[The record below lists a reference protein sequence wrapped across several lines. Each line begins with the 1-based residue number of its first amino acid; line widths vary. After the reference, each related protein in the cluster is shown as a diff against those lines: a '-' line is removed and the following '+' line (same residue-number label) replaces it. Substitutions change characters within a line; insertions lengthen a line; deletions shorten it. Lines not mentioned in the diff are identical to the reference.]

1 MKSAISSKFPYHLP
15 FYNYKSL
22 PPPNIAKDLA
32 SMEVPVSATLL
43 SLKNQN
49 HSRERWNSII
59 KHHTKLKDD
68 HAILTTYTQMASL
81 GIAPDNATLPLV
93 LKACA
98 RLSAVESGKNIHSS
112 ILGTSLI
119 GDIRVGTALVDFYCK
134 CGLIEEARKVFDE
147 MRVRDVV
154 SWNALISG
162 YVGCFYHEEAV
173 FLFRE
178 MEREGFKANSR
189 TVVALL
195 LACEDGLEI
204 RLGKEIHGY
213 CLRNGFFDLDPHVGT
228 ALIGF
233 YLKFDVRISR
243 LVFDLMIVRS
253 IVSWNAM
260 INGYVDVG
268 SYLEALNLFLSMLEN
283 GVHFD
288 SVTMLV
294 VIQACA
300 EFESLQLGM
309 QIHQMAIKL
318 NYVGDLFIVNALLNM
333 YSENGILAS
342 SCALFD
348 TIPTCD
354 VALWN
359 SMISAYIDFGCYE
372 EALSLFISMKNK
384 GVKEDERTISIMLS
398 TCAKFADGLRKGKS
412 LHAHAIRCRMKMDVS
427 LGNALLSMYAELNF
441 VEAVQNV
448 FAELRSLNV
457 ISWNTMILALAHS
470 KMRSEAWQL
479 FGVMRKSEFKP
490 NTYTIISIL
499 ATCEDETCLNVGRS
513 IHGFVVKHGIE
524 VNLSLNTM
532 LTDMYMN
539 CGDEASARTLFESC
553 TNRDLISWNSIIAN
567 YINDNQV
574 HEALLLFNRMIS
586 EVEPNPVTIINVLS
600 SCTDLANLPQGQC
613 LHAYVIRRHS
623 YLGFNLSLANAFITM
638 YARCGSMQNAKK
650 IFDTLPRRNIISW
663 NAMITGYRVHGRGYD
678 AILAFLQML
687 EAGYQPNGVTFLSV
701 MSACSHSGLL
711 EKGLEIFQS
720 MIQDFNITPELAH
733 YGCVVDLLGR
743 GGRLDEAREFIKSM
757 PIEPDASVWRAL
769 LSACRVN
776 YNTKLAE
783 NIFEKLVELEPMNP
797 GNYVLLSN
805 IYAAAGHWLEVRQI
819 RTWLKEKGLNK
830 PPGISWIVVRSQ
842 VHYFTAGDMSH
853 LQSDKIYANLNSLLS
868 TIKENGYVPDLCWI
882 SHDEGEYG

>member
-1 MKSAISSKFPYHLP
+1 
-15 FYNYKSL
+15 
-22 PPPNIAKDLA
+22 
-32 SMEVPVSATLL
+32 MEVPVTVSATLL

-68 HAILTTYTQMASL
+68 HAILTTYTQMTSL

-112 ILGTSLI
+112 ILGTGLI
-119 GDIRVGTALVDFYCK
+119 GDVRVGTALVDFYCK
-134 CGLIEEARKVFDE
+134 CGLIEEARQVFDE
-147 MRVRDVV
+147 MPVRDVV
-154 SWNALISG
+154 SLNALISG
-162 YVGCFYHEEAV
+162 YVGCCYYEEAV
-173 FLFRE
+173 LLFRE
-178 MEREGFKANSR
+178 MESENFKANSR

-213 CLRNGFFDLDPHVGT
+213 CLRNGLFDLDPHVGT

-268 SYLEALNLFLSMLEN
+268 NYLEALNLFLSMLEN

-318 NYVGDLFIVNALLNM
+318 KYVGDLFIVNALLNM
-333 YSENGILAS
+333 YSENGSLAS

-348 TIPTCD
+348 TVPTCD

-372 EALSLFISMKNK
+372 EALSLFISMKNE
-384 GVKEDERTISIMLS
+384 GIKEDERTISIMLS

-412 LHAHAIRCRMKMDVS
+412 LHAHAIKCRMKMDVS
-427 LGNALLSMYAELNF
+427 LGNALLSMYAEINC
-441 VEAVQNV
+441 VEAVQKV

-457 ISWNTMILALAHS
+457 ISWNTTILALAHS
-470 KMRSEAWQL
+470 KMSSEAWQL

-490 NTYTIISIL
+490 NSYTMISIL
-499 ATCEDETCLNVGRS
+499 ATCEGETCLNVGQS
-513 IHGFVVKHGIE
+513 IHGYVVKHGIE
-524 VNLSLNTM
+524 VNLSLNTK

-539 CGDEASARTLFESC
+539 CGDEASARTLFEFC
-553 TNRDLISWNSIIAN
+553 TNRDLISWNSMIAN

-623 YLGFNLSLANAFITM
+623 YLGFNLSLANAFVTM

-663 NAMITGYRVHGRGYD
+663 NAMITGYRMHGRGYD

-687 EAGYQPNGVTFLSV
+687 EDGYQPNGVTFLSV
-701 MSACSHSGLL
+701 MSACSHSGLI
-711 EKGLEIFQS
+711 EKGLELFQS

-842 VHYFTAGDMSH
+842 VNMVESCRQFSH
-853 LQSDKIYANLNSLLS
+853 SEKLGFAFGLISLSVLPHIMVTKTSRLFVDCHKLS
-868 TIKENGYVPDLCWI
+868 ECGA
-882 SHDEGEYG
+882 

>member
-1 MKSAISSKFPYHLP
+1 
-15 FYNYKSL
+15 
-22 PPPNIAKDLA
+22 
-32 SMEVPVSATLL
+32 MEVPVVAVSVTL
-43 SLKNQN
+43 SLQNQKVPSIPRQGLIKNPPKKQ
-49 HSRERWNSII
+49 WNSII

-68 HAILTTYTQMASL
+68 HAILNTYTQMASL
-81 GIAPDNATLPLV
+81 GLAPDNATLPLV

-98 RLSAVESGKNIHSS
+98 RLNAIESGKTIHFS

-119 GDIRVGTALVDFYCK
+119 QDVRVRTALVDFYCK

-147 MRVRDVV
+147 MCERDVV

-162 YVGCFYHEEAV
+162 YVGCCYHEEAV

-178 MEREGFKANSR
+178 MEREGFKPNSR

-195 LACEDGLEI
+195 LASEEVLELRI
-204 RLGKEIHGY
+204 GQEIHGY
-213 CLRNGFFDLDPHVGT
+213 CLRNGLFDLDPHVGT

-233 YLKFDVRISR
+233 YLRFDVRISR
-243 LVFDLMIVRS
+243 LVFDLMVVRS

-260 INGYVDVG
+260 ITGYVDVG
-268 SYLEALNLFLSMLEN
+268 NYLEALKLFMSMLEN
-283 GVHFD
+283 GVPFD

-294 VIQACA
+294 VIQACV
-300 EFESLQLGM
+300 EFGSLQLGM

-318 NYVGDLFIVNALLNM
+318 KYVGDLYIVNALLNM
-333 YSENGILAS
+333 YSENGSLAS

-348 TIPTCD
+348 TIPACD

-359 SMISAYIDFGCYE
+359 SMISAYIGFGCYE
-372 EALSLFISMKNK
+372 EALRLFISMRTE
-384 GVKEDERTISIMLS
+384 GIKEDERTIAIILS
-398 TCAKFADGLRKGKS
+398 SCAKFTDGLRKGKS
-412 LHAHAIRCRMKMDVS
+412 LHAHATKSRMKIDIS
-427 LGNALLSMYAELNF
+427 LGNALLSMYADLNC
-441 VEAVQNV
+441 VEAVQKV
-448 FAELRSLNV
+448 FAELRSLDIV
-457 ISWNTMILALAHS
+457 SWNTLILALAHNR
-470 KMRSEAWQL
+470 MRIEAWKL
-479 FGVMRKSEFKP
+479 FGVMRESEFKP
-490 NTYTIISIL
+490 NSYTIISIL

-524 VNLSLNTM
+524 VNLSLNTT

-539 CGDEASARTLFESC
+539 CGDEASARILFEGC
-553 TNRDLISWNSIIAN
+553 PNRDLISWNSMIAN

-574 HEALLLFNRMIS
+574 REALLLFNRMIQ
-586 EVEPNPVTIINVLS
+586 EVEPNSVTIINVLS

-623 YLGFNLSLANAFITM
+623 YLSFNLSLANAFITM
-638 YARCGSMQNAKK
+638 YARCGSMQKAEK
-650 IFDTLPRRNIISW
+650 IFKTLPRRNIISW
-663 NAMITGYRVHGRGYD
+663 NAMITGYRMHGRGDD

-687 EAGYQPNGVTFLSV
+687 EEGYQPNGVTFLSV
-701 MSACSHSGLL
+701 ISACSHSGLI
-711 EKGLEIFQS
+711 EKGLELFHS
-720 MIQDFNITPELAH
+720 MVKDFKITPELVH

-743 GGRLDEAREFIKSM
+743 GGRLDEAREFIQSM

-769 LSACRVN
+769 LSSCRVN
-776 YNTKLAE
+776 NDTKLAE

-805 IYAAAGHWLEVRQI
+805 IYAAADCWLEVTRI
-819 RTWLKEKGLNK
+819 RTWLKEKGLHK

-842 VHYFTAGDMSH
+842 VQYFTAGDLSH
-853 LQSDKIYANLNSLLS
+853 PQSGQIYANLNSLLC
-868 TIKENGYVPDLCWI
+868 TIKENGYVPDLFWI

>member
-1 MKSAISSKFPYHLP
+1 M
-15 FYNYKSL
+15 
-22 PPPNIAKDLA
+22 KDLA
-32 SMEVPVSATLL
+32 SMEVQMSATLL

-213 CLRNGFFDLDPHVGT
+213 CLRNGLFDLDPHVGT

-268 SYLEALNLFLSMLEN
+268 NYLEALNLFLSMLEN

-348 TIPTCD
+348 TIPECD

-663 NAMITGYRVHGRGYD
+663 NAMITGYRVHGWGYD

-776 YNTKLAE
+776 YNTKLAQ

>member
-1 MKSAISSKFPYHLP
+1 
-15 FYNYKSL
+15 
-22 PPPNIAKDLA
+22 
-32 SMEVPVSATLL
+32 
-43 SLKNQN
+43 
-49 HSRERWNSII
+49 
-59 KHHTKLKDD
+59 
-68 HAILTTYTQMASL
+68 
-81 GIAPDNATLPLV
+81 
-93 LKACA
+93 
-98 RLSAVESGKNIHSS
+98 
-112 ILGTSLI
+112 
-119 GDIRVGTALVDFYCK
+119 
-134 CGLIEEARKVFDE
+134 
-147 MRVRDVV
+147 
-154 SWNALISG
+154 
-162 YVGCFYHEEAV
+162 
-173 FLFRE
+173 
-178 MEREGFKANSR
+178 MEREGFKANLR
-189 TVVALL
+189 TVAALL

-213 CLRNGFFDLDPHVGT
+213 CLRNGLFDLDPHVGT

-253 IVSWNAM
+253 IGSWNAM

-268 SYLEALNLFLSMLEN
+268 NYLEALNLFMSMLEN

-288 SVTMLV
+288 SV
-294 VIQACA
+294 
-300 EFESLQLGM
+300 LQCW
-309 QIHQMAIKL
+309 
-318 NYVGDLFIVNALLNM
+318 LLSKPVRNL
-333 YSENGILAS
+333 SSPIGENGSLAS

-354 VALWN
+354 LALWN

-372 EALSLFISMKNK
+372 EALSLFISMKNE
-384 GVKEDERTISIMLS
+384 GIKEDERTISIMLS

-412 LHAHAIRCRMKMDVS
+412 LHAHPIKCRMKVDVS
-427 LGNALLSMYAELNF
+427 LGNALLSMYAELNC
-441 VEAVQNV
+441 VEAVQKV

-457 ISWNTMILALAHS
+457 ISWNTMILALANS

-479 FGVMRKSEFKP
+479 FGVMQKSEFKP

-524 VNLSLNTM
+524 VNLSLNTI

-586 EVEPNPVTIINVLS
+586 EVEPNPVMIINVLS
-600 SCTDLANLPQGQC
+600 LCTDLANLPQGQC

-663 NAMITGYRVHGRGYD
+663 NTMITGYRVHGRGYD

-687 EAGYQPNGVTFLSV
+687 EEGSNISFCPCQFVAATQPINALAFVFDGINFGASDFAY
-701 MSACSHSGLL
+701 SAY
-711 EKGLEIFQS
+711 S
-720 MIQDFNITPELAH
+720 MIMVAIISILCLF
-733 YGCVVDLLGR
+733 
-743 GGRLDEAREFIKSM
+743 
-757 PIEPDASVWRAL
+757 L
-769 LSACRVN
+769 LSSGHGFIGIWVAL
-776 YNTKLAE
+776 T
-783 NIFEKLVELEPMNP
+783 IFMSLR
-797 GNYVLLSN
+797 
-805 IYAAAGHWLEVRQI
+805 AFAGFWRIGTGTGPWNFL
-819 RTWLKEKGLNK
+819 
-830 PPGISWIVVRSQ
+830 RS
-842 VHYFTAGDMSH
+842 
-853 LQSDKIYANLNSLLS
+853 
-868 TIKENGYVPDLCWI
+868 
-882 SHDEGEYG
+882 

>member
-1 MKSAISSKFPYHLP
+1 
-15 FYNYKSL
+15 
-22 PPPNIAKDLA
+22 
-32 SMEVPVSATLL
+32 
-43 SLKNQN
+43 
-49 HSRERWNSII
+49 
-59 KHHTKLKDD
+59 
-68 HAILTTYTQMASL
+68 
-81 GIAPDNATLPLV
+81 
-93 LKACA
+93 
-98 RLSAVESGKNIHSS
+98 
-112 ILGTSLI
+112 
-119 GDIRVGTALVDFYCK
+119 
-134 CGLIEEARKVFDE
+134 
-147 MRVRDVV
+147 
-154 SWNALISG
+154 
-162 YVGCFYHEEAV
+162 
-173 FLFRE
+173 
-178 MEREGFKANSR
+178 
-189 TVVALL
+189 
-195 LACEDGLEI
+195 
-204 RLGKEIHGY
+204 
-213 CLRNGFFDLDPHVGT
+213 
-228 ALIGF
+228 
-233 YLKFDVRISR
+233 
-243 LVFDLMIVRS
+243 
-253 IVSWNAM
+253 
-260 INGYVDVG
+260 
-268 SYLEALNLFLSMLEN
+268 
-283 GVHFD
+283 
-288 SVTMLV
+288 
-294 VIQACA
+294 
-300 EFESLQLGM
+300 
-309 QIHQMAIKL
+309 
-318 NYVGDLFIVNALLNM
+318 M
-333 YSENGILAS
+333 YSENGSLAS

-354 VALWN
+354 LALWN

-372 EALSLFISMKNK
+372 EALSLFISMKNE
-384 GVKEDERTISIMLS
+384 GIKEDERTISIMLS

-412 LHAHAIRCRMKMDVS
+412 LHAHPIKCRMKVDVS
-427 LGNALLSMYAELNF
+427 LGNALLSMYAELNC
-441 VEAVQNV
+441 VEAVQKV

-457 ISWNTMILALAHS
+457 ISWNTMILALANS

-479 FGVMRKSEFKP
+479 FGVMQKSEFKP

-524 VNLSLNTM
+524 VNLSLNTI

-586 EVEPNPVTIINVLS
+586 EVEPNPVMIINVLS
-600 SCTDLANLPQGQC
+600 LCTDLANLPQGQC

-663 NAMITGYRVHGRGYD
+663 NTMITGYRVHGRGYD

-687 EAGYQPNGVTFLSV
+687 EEGYQPNGVTFLSV

-711 EKGLEIFQS
+711 EKGLKLFQS

-743 GGRLDEAREFIKSM
+743 GGRLDEARESIKSM
-757 PIEPDASVWRAL
+757 PIKPDASVWRAL

-830 PPGISWIVVRSQ
+830 PPGISWIVVRIGFHMMKVNMVESWRQ
-842 VHYFTAGDMSH
+842 FSHSEKLGFAFGLISLRDPASMEVPVSATLLSLKNQNHSSERWNSIIKHHTKLKDDHAILTTYTQMAFLRIAPDNATLPLVLKACARLSAVESGKNIHSSILGTSLIGDIRVGTALVDFYCKCGSAKGVDEMRVRDVVSWNALISGYVGCFYH
-853 LQSDKIYANLNSLLS
+853 EEAVFWFREMEREGFKANLHTVAALLLACGDGLE
-868 TIKENGYVPDLCWI
+868 IRLGKEIHGYCLGNGLFDLDPHVGTALIGFYLKFDVRISRLVFDLMIVRSIGSWNAMINGYVDVGNYLEALNLFMSMLENGVHFDSVLQCWLLSKPVRNLSLSNWVCKSI
-882 SHDEGEYG
+882 KWLSS

>member
-22 PPPNIAKDLA
+22 PPPNIVKDLA

-213 CLRNGFFDLDPHVGT
+213 CLRNGLFDLDPHVGT

-253 IVSWNAM
+253 IVSWNVM

-268 SYLEALNLFLSMLEN
+268 NYLEALNLFLSMLEN

-318 NYVGDLFIVNALLNM
+318 NYVGDFFIVNALLNM

-348 TIPTCD
+348 TIPECD

-384 GVKEDERTISIMLS
+384 GLKEDERTISIMLS

-524 VNLSLNTM
+524 VNLSLNTV

-687 EAGYQPNGVTFLSV
+687 EEGYQPNGVTFLSV

-776 YNTKLAE
+776 YNTKLAQ

-853 LQSDKIYANLNSLLS
+853 YQSDKIYANLNSLLS

>member
-1 MKSAISSKFPYHLP
+1 
-15 FYNYKSL
+15 
-22 PPPNIAKDLA
+22 
-32 SMEVPVSATLL
+32 MEVPVSATLL

-162 YVGCFYHEEAV
+162 YVGCFYHEEA
-173 FLFRE
+173 
-178 MEREGFKANSR
+178 ANSR

-213 CLRNGFFDLDPHVGT
+213 CLRNGLFDLDPHVGT

-260 INGYVDVG
+260 IN
-268 SYLEALNLFLSMLEN
+268 ALNLFLSMLEN

-288 SVTMLV
+288 SVTML
-294 VIQACA
+294 
-300 EFESLQLGM
+300 SLQLGM

-318 NYVGDLFIVNALLNM
+318 NYVGDLFIRHPVRCL
-333 YSENGILAS
+333 
-342 SCALFD
+342 
-348 TIPTCD
+348 IPVPECD

-384 GVKEDERTISIMLS
+384 GLKEDERTISIMLS

-524 VNLSLNTM
+524 
-532 LTDMYMN
+532 
-539 CGDEASARTLFESC
+539 
-553 TNRDLISWNSIIAN
+553 
-567 YINDNQV
+567 
-574 HEALLLFNRMIS
+574 FNRMIS

-687 EAGYQPNGVTFLSV
+687 EEGYQPNGVTFLSV
-701 MSACSHSGLL
+701 MSACSHS
-711 EKGLEIFQS
+711 
-720 MIQDFNITPELAH
+720 
-733 YGCVVDLLGR
+733 GR

-776 YNTKLAE
+776 YNTKLAQ

-805 IYAAAGHWLEVRQI
+805 IYAAAGYWLEVRQI

-868 TIKENGYVPDLCWI
+868 TIKENGYVPDLCWV